1 MMRDEMAERY
11 TIGYGEAADR
21 WMRQRTAAVDAG
33 FFLPHL
39 RRGARVLDVGCGPG
53 SITIGL
59 AETVAPGEVIG
70 VDAEPL
76 QIERARALSE
86 GRSLANVRFEVANV
100 YDLPYADASFDAVFA
115 HFLLGNLHEPLRAM
129 REFRRLLRGDGV
141 AGVLDTD
148 WGFWILEPTT
158 PLLQR
163 FQTVLTNAVEHSG
176 SSPYYARYQRRLLLD
191 AGFSRVEGY
200 ARAGDQGTPERTRL
214 AAANLEARL
223 RAPAVWHSILAEGWA
238 DTATLEAMCAELR
251 EWAERP
257 DAFQVALRCFAIA
270 WA

>member
-1 MMRDEMAERY
+1 MAEQY

-21 WMRQRTAAVDAG
+21 WMRQRTAAVDAA

-86 GRSLANVRFEVANV
+86 ERGPTTNVRFEVANA
-100 YDLPYADASFDAVFA
+100 YDLPYPDASFDAVFA

-129 REFRRLLRGDGV
+129 REFRRVLREGGV

-148 WGFWILEPTT
+148 SGVWILEPTT
-158 PLLQR
+158 PMLQQFR
-163 FQTVLTNAVEHSG
+163 TVLTRAIERSG
-176 SSPYYARYQRRLLLD
+176 SSPYYARHQRRVLLE
-191 AGFSRVEGY
+191 AGFSHVQGY
-200 ARAGDQGTPERTRL
+200 ARAGHQGTPEQTRL

-223 RAPAVWHSILAEGWA
+223 RAPAVWQLIVAEHWA
-238 DTATLEAMCAELR
+238 DIATLEAMCAELHD
-251 EWAERP
+251 WGERP
-257 DAFQVALRCFAIA
+257 DAFQVALRCFALA